1 MSKESRFRGCFGK
14 QSGKRAQA
22 LLKYAS
28 QQLYRIHW
36 SLARKLCSKKFLLLT
51 WHILGLLV
59 NTLAA
64 DEKYSVLSSDNL
76 TIPIQMELSKKK
88 KTFSEF
94 FAAFLK
100 SR

>member
-1 MSKESRFRGCFGK
+1 MSKKSRFRGCFDK
-14 QSGKRAQA
+14 QYGKRSIE

-28 QQLYRIHW
+28 QHLYRIHW
-36 SLARKLCSKKFLLLT
+36 SMARKSCSEKFLLLT